1 MKEKKKEEIR
11 IIIKKRLV
19 QSLLYTWKGRLF
31 AVGRLNVYT
40 LLLLFIV

>member
-11 IIIKKRLV
+11 IKKKRLV